1 MVLTTVLSMIRYV
14 SEIDDRDFVDRLHG
28 FFTTNILIGL
38 AVLVSFKQFGG
49 KPIEC
54 LVPDIFTSSW
64 EQYAENYCWSQDT
77 YYVPLKQSA
86 AGMEESEKKARKI
99 SYYQW
104 VPFFLLISA
113 VFFRLPSLLWK
124 YLACQSGI
132 KINELVKMACDNNNV
147 KPEIKNANIKSLV
160 IHLQGALKFHKRVK
174 KKQIKRFKVL
184 FLCNLPYS
192 SAYVTLMYLLTK
204 FLYLFNVTLQ
214 LFLMN
219 SFLETDRYKYYGLEA
234 VLDLIKGKTWD
245 QTGMFPRVSLC
256 DFDVRVMGNI
266 QEHTIQCVLVIN
278 IFNEKIFIFLWFWY
292 LTLFIFTLG
301 SFLYWFLINFFPSV
315 PKRFIGRHLEMS
327 ELLFDTKEND
337 KDLDKFVY
345 GYLKYDGVFV
355 IRQLTMHSGII
366 FGTEVVANLWK
377 SYYNLERELK
387 RSNSM
392 DNCLT
397 SNNSP
402 EKIGI
407 SDSKLNNND
416 GISLRN
422 RKDYLFDSNFYK
434 NQQPIMSSKYSLCD
448 EKDRLITPPSPPSD
462 VIRAIKNAT
471 GIEISPSESHKTSP
485 PLYEKYLSEEEK
497 NIKVKKVN
505 FPELSNKRSI
515 YSDPPTPPST
525 YYSLALDEIVP
536 SLSNVPPEIQREDPP
551 LQNLRNVKIKVTKNI

>member
-64 EQYAENYCWSQDT
+64 EQYAENYCWSQDN
-77 YYVPLKQSA
+77 YYVPLKESA
-86 AGMEESEKKARKI
+86 AGMEEEEKKARKI

-124 YLACQSGI
+124 YLAGHSGI
-132 KINELVKMACDNNNV
+132 KINELVKMACDNNNI
-147 KPEIKNANIKSLV
+147 KPDIKKANIKSLV

-174 KKQIKRFKVL
+174 KKQIKQFKVF

-192 SAYVTLMYLLTK
+192 SAYVTLMYVLSK
-204 FLYLFNVTLQ
+204 FLYLANVTLQ

-234 VLDLIKGKTWD
+234 VLDLIRGKTWD

-301 SFLYWFLINFFPSV
+301 SFLYWAFINFFPSTS
-315 PKRFIGRHLEMS
+315 KRFIARHLEMS
-327 ELLFDTKEND
+327 ELMFDPKENE

-366 FGTEVVANLWK
+366 FGTEVVANLWR

-387 RSNSM
+387 RSNSI
-392 DNCLT
+392 DNCF
-397 SNNSP
+397 SASNSP
-402 EKIGI
+402 EKAKNNFQYD
-407 SDSKLNNND
+407 DSNEIL
-416 GISLRN
+416 LRN
-422 RKDYLFDSNFYK
+422 RKTFPPNVNYYK
-434 NQQPIMSSKYSLCD
+434 NTLSNDPLKESLSN
-448 EKDRLITPPSPPSD
+448 EKECLIPPPMPSSD
-462 VIRAIKNAT
+462 VINALKKAT
-471 GIEISPSESHKTSP
+471 GLSSPSIGSQSTTSP
-485 PLYEKYLSEEEK
+485 MYEKYLSEEKRKAK
-497 NIKVKKVN
+497 NKKVY
-505 FPELSNKRSI
+505 FIEKPENTKNKRSE
-515 YSDPPTPPST
+515 SPTPPST
-525 YYSLALDEIVP
+525 YYSFALEDNVT
-536 SLSNVPPEIQREDPP
+536 SFNNVPPEVQKTDPP
-551 LQNLRNVKIKVTKNI
+551 LQNLSTVKIQSFNKF

>member
-64 EQYAENYCWSQDT
+64 EQYAENYCWSQDN
-77 YYVPLKQSA
+77 YYVPLKESA

-124 YLACQSGI
+124 YLAGQSGI
-132 KINELVKMACDNNNV
+132 KINELVKMACDDNNI
-147 KPEIKNANIKSLV
+147 KPDIKKANIKSLV

-174 KKQIKRFKVL
+174 KKQIKQFKVL

-192 SAYVTLMYLLTK
+192 SAYVTLMYVFSK
-204 FLYLFNVTLQ
+204 FLYLANVTLQ

-292 LTLFIFTLG
+292 LTLLIFTLG
-301 SFLYWFLINFFPSV
+301 SFLYWVFINFFPSTS
-315 PKRFIGRHLEMS
+315 KRFIARHLEMS
-327 ELLFDTKEND
+327 ELMFDPKEND

-387 RSNSM
+387 RSNSYN
-392 DNCLT
+392 NCVTT
-397 SNNSP
+397 SNSP
-402 EKIGI
+402 QN
-407 SDSKLNNND
+407 NNND
-416 GISLRN
+416 QDNDSNEMILRN
-422 RKDYLFDSNFYK
+422 RKDIPLNINFLK
-434 NQQPIMSSKYSLCD
+434 NQPLNVPLKQSLTD
-448 EKDRLITPPSPPSD
+448 EKDCLIPPPLPPSD
-462 VIRAIKNAT
+462 VINALKKAT
-471 GIEISPSESHKTSP
+471 GLRNPSLGSQETTSPMCERYLTEEDKMLNHKKVHFLETPKRTRINGSES
-485 PLYEKYLSEEEK
+485 
-497 NIKVKKVN
+497 
-505 FPELSNKRSI
+505 
-515 YSDPPTPPST
+515 PPST
-525 YYSLALDEIVP
+525 YYSFALDDN
-536 SLSNVPPEIQREDPP
+536 STSFSNVPPEVKKTDPP
-551 LQNLRNVKIKVTKNI
+551 LQNLSNVKIQILNNI

>member
-14 SEIDDRDFVDRLHG
+14 SEIDDRDFVDRLHA
-28 FFTTNILIGL
+28 FFTTNILVGL

-64 EQYAENYCWSQDT
+64 EQYAENYCWSQDN

-86 AGMEESEKKARKI
+86 AGMEAEEKKARKI

-113 VFFRLPSLLWK
+113 ACFRLPSLIWK
-124 YLACQSGI
+124 YFAGQSGI

-147 KPEIKNANIKSLV
+147 KPEIKKANIKSLV
-160 IHLQGALKFHKRVK
+160 THLQGALKFHKRVK
-174 KKQIKRFKVL
+174 KKQIKQFKLL
-184 FLCNLPYS
+184 FLCNMPYS

-204 FLYLFNVTLQ
+204 FLYLVNISLQ

-234 VLDLIKGKTWD
+234 VIDLMKGKTWD

-292 LTLFIFTLG
+292 LTLFIFTFG
-301 SFLYWFLINFFPSV
+301 SFWYWSIINFFPSTA
-315 PKRFIGRHLEMS
+315 KRFITRHLEMS
-327 ELLFDTKEND
+327 ELMFDPKENE

-366 FGTEVVANLWK
+366 FGTDVVANLWK

-387 RSNSM
+387 RSNSDQM
-392 DNCLT
+392 LNE
-397 SNNSP
+397 SP
-402 EKIGI
+402 EK
-407 SDSKLNNND
+407 KFND
-416 GISLRN
+416 GEMILRN
-422 RKDYLFDSNFYK
+422 RKSDYYPNNAYTSHLPLLPMK
-434 NQQPIMSSKYSLCD
+434 ND
-448 EKDRLITPPSPPSD
+448 FHNEKERLITPPTPPPEL
-462 VIRAIKNAT
+462 IKTLKKAT
-471 GIEISPSESHKTSP
+471 GIATPSTTSNGRSP
-485 PLYEKYLSEEEK
+485 PLYERYLAEGT
-497 NIKVKKVN
+497 NTHYRYTN
-505 FPELSNKRSI
+505 
-515 YSDPPTPPST
+515 TPAPKH
-525 YYSLALDEIVP
+525 
-536 SLSNVPPEIQREDPP
+536 EDPT
-551 LQNLRNVKIKVTKNI
+551 NLSLVVVDKAFKG